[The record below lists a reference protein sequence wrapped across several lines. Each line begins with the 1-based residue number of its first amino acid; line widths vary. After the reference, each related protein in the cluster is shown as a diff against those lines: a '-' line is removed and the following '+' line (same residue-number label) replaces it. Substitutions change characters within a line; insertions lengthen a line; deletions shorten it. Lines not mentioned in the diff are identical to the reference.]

1 MRGAHVRSQTIIA
14 RHEVPSTN
22 QLNPFGNSTIK
33 SAKEEIARKIFKI
46 IVLQNRK
53 PIKSN

>member
-1 MRGAHVRSQTIIA
+1 MRSAHVRSQTIIA

-46 IVLQNRK
+46 VVAAK
-53 PIKSN
+53 